1 MTGTRFS
8 FFTIARTGSNNVCRF
23 SASLIVDLRSF
34 RLQPPRRLGIRLY
47 TLRFINVNSQQ
58 TWTSRAFND
67 TYQGVPA
74 IFFIFLI
81 NQLLVNNVY
90 HFVLFSSSGRN
101 VCDLFIKTLITAARN
116 GDVMDTWSHA
126 TYFQYTMAL
135 LSFADGRH
143 NDLWVSNK
151 KLNNF
156 LLKIQYRLFCTYIN
170 T

>member
-1 MTGTRFS
+1 MTGTQFS
-8 FFTIARTGSNNVCRF
+8 FFTIVHTGSNNVCRF

-90 HFVLFSSSGRN
+90 HFVLFSSLGRN
-101 VCDLFIKTLITAARN
+101 VRDLFIKMLVTAARN
-116 GDVMDTWSHA
+116 GDGWHVVTRDVFPIDDGIIELCRWAIQWS
-126 TYFQYTMAL
+126 
-135 LSFADGRH
+135 
-143 NDLWVSNK
+143 
-151 KLNNF
+151 LNV
-156 LLKIQYRLFCTYIN
+156 K
-170 T
+170 

>member
-34 RLQPPRRLGIRLY
+34 RLQPPRRLGIKLY

-58 TWTSRAFND
+58 TWMSRAFND

-90 HFVLFSSSGRN
+90 HFVLLSSLGRN
-101 VCDLFIKTLITAARN
+101 IRDLFIKMLVTAVRN
-116 GDVMDTWSHA
+116 GD
-126 TYFQYTMAL
+126 
-135 LSFADGRH
+135 G
-143 NDLWVSNK
+143 
-151 KLNNF
+151 
-156 LLKIQYRLFCTYIN
+156 
-170 T
+170 